1 MMHGRFI
8 LAAFAAA
15 ALLAASPASA
25 LELHGYLRSG
35 IGGSV
40 PSGNQVCFVPA
51 QVGYKFRLG
60 NECENYA
67 ELEFGQSLYRDKS
80 GVEFKYVG
88 MLGYKTGALRDA
100 EPLNDQGN
108 EFQLRQNYVVATGL
122 PFMKGA
128 SVWVGKRYYHRNDV
142 HIIDLYYW
150 DPSGPGVGVDDID
163 LGFAKL
169 AVALFQSKGGWGL
182 GYAIDN
188 DLVVYRP
195 DVRLFGISVPGGGN
209 LEIGVNV
216 NIIGGGAAP
225 ANADSMDVSPMFTV
239 QHFQPNF
246 LGGFNK
252 LALQYAMGT
261 LAPMTSYP
269 EPQND
274 SEARR
279 FRVVEQMGIQPNRSW
294 SGMATLVYEDVT
306 SQYGGAD
313 ENDAWN
319 SFRTFSIGARPA
331 FHVNDYL
338 KLQLEAGYQYFKPKG
353 DNQDT
358 SSLFKITFA
367 PTLTPPPGP
376 GGAYYTRPELRLF
389 VTYAAWNDAMA
400 ANLQS
405 WNAVWY
411 TGPTDG
417 GPASVFGDDNYGIT
431 FGAQLEAW
439 F

>member
-8 LAAFAAA
+8 LAAITAA
-15 ALLAASPASA
+15 ALLAASPAPA
-25 LELHGYLRSG
+25 LEFHGYLRSG
-35 IGGSV
+35 VGGSV
-40 PSGNQVCFVPA
+40 TSGNQVCFVPA

-67 ELEFGQSLYRDKS
+67 ELEFGQSVYRDKA

-100 EPLNDQGN
+100 ETLTGAGN
-108 EFQLRQNYVVATGL
+108 EFQLRQNYVIATGL
-122 PFMKGA
+122 PFMGGA

-169 AVALFQSKGGWGL
+169 AVAIFQSKGGWGL
-182 GYAIDN
+182 TGTTQN
-188 DLVVYRP
+188 DMTIWRP
-195 DVRLFGISVPGGGN
+195 DVRLFGIGVPGGGN
-209 LEIGVNV
+209 LEVGVN
-216 NIIGGGAAP
+216 AAIVSGSSP
-225 ANADSMDVSPMFTV
+225 STNGDTMAFSPMFTV
-239 QHFQPNF
+239 QHFQPNVF
-246 LGGFNK
+246 GGFNK

-261 LAPMTSYP
+261 IAPGTSYP
-269 EPQND
+269 EPQNSD
-274 SEARR
+274 ESRR
-279 FRVVEQMGIQPNRSW
+279 FRVVEQMGLQPNAQW
-294 SGMATLVYEDVT
+294 SGMFAFVFEDVT

-319 SFRTFSIGARPA
+319 SFTTFSIGARPA

-338 KLQLEAGYQYFKPKG
+338 KLQLEAGYQYYKPKG
-353 DNQDT
+353 DDQDT
-358 SSLFKITFA
+358 SSLVKVTFA

-389 VTYAAWNDAMA
+389 VTWASWNDAMA

-411 TGPTDG
+411 SGPGAG
-417 GPASVFGDDNYGIT
+417 GPAAVFGDDNYGVT